1 RTNVV
6 ELQLGPGKPVSKTEP
21 RASCGGQTGG
31 PVVVDV
37 AISEKIFLICL
48 VGLQRSVFTHGF
60 VQSVA
65 GNAAYLVFD
74 DQRLVEQRRDDV
86 KHIVRRNVVEGAD
99 TRDVFQRESA
109 RKSAEAPQHGL
120 LGSRQEVVAPVD
132 CSSKR
137 LMTWQANTISAGQK
151 GKTVIQATAHL
162 LDGQ

>member
-37 AISEKIFLICL
+37 AISEKLFLICL

-60 VQSVA
+60 VQSIA
-65 GNAAYLVFD
+65 GDAAYLVFD
-74 DQRLVEQRRDDV
+74 DQRLIEQRREDV
-86 KHIVRRNVVEGAD
+86 KHIIRRNVVEGAD

-109 RKSAEAPQHGL
+109 SKRAEAPQDSS
-120 LGSRQEVVAPVD
+120 LGTRQEFVSPVD
-132 CSSKR
+132 CASKR
-137 LMTWQANTISAGQK
+137 
-151 GKTVIQATAHL
+151 
-162 LDGQ
+162 

>member
-1 RTNVV
+1 TNVV

-37 AISEKIFLICL
+37 ASSEKILLTCL

-65 GNAAYLVFD
+65 GDAAYLVFD

-86 KHIVRRNVVEGAD
+86 KDFAHRNVVEGAD
-99 TRDVFQRESA
+99 TRDIFQRESA
-109 RKSAEAPQHGL
+109 GESPEAPQHGL
-120 LGSRQEVVAPVD
+120 LSSRQEVVAP
-132 CSSKR
+132 
-137 LMTWQANTISAGQK
+137 
-151 GKTVIQATAHL
+151 
-162 LDGQ
+162 